1 MNTLNDIGVTA
12 VRARAQI
19 AQAPREQK
27 DAALHAIAREIERR
41 REEILDTNKAEC
53 DQARSGG
60 ATEAFVDR
68 LALNP
73 ERLRG
78 IISGLEM
85 IAAQDDPVGRVIAQ
99 WRRPNGLQFERVTTP
114 IGVIGII
121 YESRPNVT
129 VDAAAICI
137 KSGNAVILRGGSES
151 LSTSGML
158 HECIAT
164 GLREAGLPAGVVQFI
179 NSPDR
184 ALVGELLA
192 GINGAV
198 DLVIP
203 RGGKSLVA
211 RVQADARVPVLSHL
225 DGVCHVYIDAAAD
238 PEKALAVAVNAKMRR
253 PGVCGAMETLLVD
266 RAVLADVW
274 PKLADAF
281 KTAGCELRGD
291 DAVRAIDSD
300 VAPATADDWTTEYL
314 APVLSVAAVD
324 GVAGAIAH
332 IARYSSGHTESIVTE
347 NPDAAAR
354 FLREVDSAI
363 VLHNAS
369 TQYADGGEFGF
380 GGEIGIATGRFH
392 ARGPVG
398 PKELTIYKTIV
409 RGDGHARP

>member
-1 MNTLNDIGVTA
+1 
-12 VRARAQI
+12 
-19 AQAPREQK
+19 QK

-164 GLREAGLPAGVVQFI
+164 GLREAGLPAGVVQF
-179 NSPDR
+179 
-184 ALVGELLA
+184 
-192 GINGAV
+192 
-198 DLVIP
+198 
-203 RGGKSLVA
+203 
-211 RVQADARVPVLSHL
+211 
-225 DGVCHVYIDAAAD
+225 
-238 PEKALAVAVNAKMRR
+238 
-253 PGVCGAMETLLVD
+253 
-266 RAVLADVW
+266 
-274 PKLADAF
+274 
-281 KTAGCELRGD
+281 
-291 DAVRAIDSD
+291 
-300 VAPATADDWTTEYL
+300 
-314 APVLSVAAVD
+314 
-324 GVAGAIAH
+324 
-332 IARYSSGHTESIVTE
+332 
-347 NPDAAAR
+347 
-354 FLREVDSAI
+354 
-363 VLHNAS
+363 
-369 TQYADGGEFGF
+369 
-380 GGEIGIATGRFH
+380 
-392 ARGPVG
+392 
-398 PKELTIYKTIV
+398 
-409 RGDGHARP
+409 